1 MDEQGNPV
9 LDKNGKQAYR
19 AVSTTGWSS
28 KEMLIYLRKNWEN
41 RCNEK
46 FKEKGLSVRVD
57 ARSFKER
64 GIDRIPMI
72 HEGPHV
78 RAMEAKGIRTA
89 LGNLNRLISQFNQI
103 AMEITVL
110 KSWISEKIYE
120 LKRQMHY
127 VQKPTLA
134 GYLQQYYDERNRVAR
149 TYQYGSQKAM
159 NTNLKQLAE
168 TIVFLSDENID
179 TPEELEQRI
188 QELSSRD
195 HDLQY
200 DLDEA
205 DSLIREM
212 KKLIKAWDDY
222 ETFRPIYEEYKN
234 KFFGKEKFKKE
245 HAKELN
251 RYYRGKRIVMG
262 NRNAEGKVPVSN
274 WKKYLKNATEEKES
288 LEAEKKEVLEK
299 LRPLQKVQRSVDLV
313 MMEIENQPDPENLLA
328 EEKTACRDQIQKKD
342 RAKKKSYGVEL

>member
-1 MDEQGNPV
+1 
-9 LDKNGKQAYR
+9 
-19 AVSTTGWSS
+19 
-28 KEMLIYLRKNWEN
+28 
-41 RCNEK
+41 
-46 FKEKGLSVRVD
+46 
-57 ARSFKER
+57 
-64 GIDRIPMI
+64 MI

-89 LGNLNRLISQFNQI
+89 LGNLNRMISQFNQI

-127 VQKPTLA
+127 VQKPTLV

-168 TIVFLSDENID
+168 TIAFLSDENID

-188 QELSSRD
+188 QELSSRG

-205 DSLIREM
+205 DSLIQEM

-222 ETFRPIYEEYKN
+222 ETFRPVYEEYKN

-251 RYYRGKRIVMG
+251 RYHRGKRIVMG

-274 WKKYLKNATEEKES
+274 WKKYLKNATEEKET

-313 MMEIENQPDPENLLA
+313 MMEIEDQPDSENLIA
-328 EEKTACRDQIQKKD
+328 EEKTACRDQI
-342 RAKKKSYGVEL
+342 